1 MEEWEA
7 LLQRR
12 LMLMDR
18 ISKMN
23 HEIDKI
29 DQRLD
34 FLERG
39 VVSEQLDSYLLRE
52 QLMQKVF

>member
-12 LMLMDR
+12 LMLLDR

-34 FLERG
+34 FLGRG

>member
-1 MEEWEA
+1 MEEWQA
-7 LLQRR
+7 LIQRR
-12 LMLMDR
+12 EMLQER
-18 ISKMN
+18 VSKIN
-23 HEIDKI
+23 YEVEKI

-34 FLERG
+34 FLGRG

>member
-7 LLQRR
+7 LIQRR
-12 LMLMDR
+12 QMLWDR

-23 HEIDKI
+23 HEVEKI

-34 FLERG
+34 FLEKIAA
-39 VVSEQLDSYLLRE
+39 SEFYRYPVQE
-52 QLMQKVF
+52 HPMQEVI

>member
-12 LMLMDR
+12 QMLLDR

-34 FLERG
+34 FLGRG
-39 VVSEQLDSYLLRE
+39 VVSEQVNSYLLRE
-52 QLMQKVF
+52 QLIQKVF

>member
-12 LMLMDR
+12 LMLLDR

-34 FLERG
+34 FLRRG
-39 VVSEQLDSYLLRE
+39 VMSEQLDSYLLRE

>member
-12 LMLMDR
+12 LMLLDR

-34 FLERG
+34 FLGRG
-39 VVSEQLDSYLLRE
+39 VVSEQPDSYLLRE

>member
-12 LMLMDR
+12 LMLLDR

-34 FLERG
+34 FLGRG

-52 QLMQKVF
+52 QLIQKVF

>member
-12 LMLMDR
+12 QMLLDR

-34 FLERG
+34 FLGRG

>member
-12 LMLMDR
+12 QMLLDR
-18 ISKMN
+18 ISKMS
-23 HEIDKI
+23 HEVDKI

-34 FLERG
+34 FLGSG

-52 QLMQKVF
+52 QPMQKVF

>member
-12 LMLMDR
+12 LMLLER

-34 FLERG
+34 FLGKG

-52 QLMQKVF
+52 QLIQKVS

>member
-12 LMLMDR
+12 LMLLDR

-23 HEIDKI
+23 HEINKI

-34 FLERG
+34 FLGRG
-39 VVSEQLDSYLLRE
+39 AVSEQLDWYLLRE
-52 QLMQKVF
+52 QLTQKVF

>member
-12 LMLMDR
+12 LMLSDR

-34 FLERG
+34 FLGRG
-39 VVSEQLDSYLLRE
+39 VVSEQFDSYLLRE
-52 QLMQKVF
+52 RLMQKVF

>member
-7 LLQRR
+7 LFQRR
-12 LMLMDR
+12 QMLLDR

-34 FLERG
+34 FLGRG

-52 QLMQKVF
+52 QVMQKVF

>member
-12 LMLMDR
+12 LMLLDR

-34 FLERG
+34 FLGRG
-39 VVSEQLDSYLLRE
+39 VVSEQHDSYLLRE

>member
-12 LMLMDR
+12 LMLLDR

-34 FLERG
+34 FLGRG
-39 VVSEQLDSYLLRE
+39 VASEQLDSYLLRE

>member
-1 MEEWEA
+1 
-7 LLQRR
+7 
-12 LMLMDR
+12 
-18 ISKMN
+18 MN

-34 FLERG
+34 FLGKG

-52 QLMQKVF
+52 QLIQKVF

>member
-7 LLQRR
+7 LLQRL
-12 LMLMDR
+12 LMLLDR

-34 FLERG
+34 FLGRG

>member
-12 LMLMDR
+12 LMLLDR

-34 FLERG
+34 FLGRG

-52 QLMQKVF
+52 QQMQKVF

>member
-7 LLQRR
+7 LIKRR
-12 LMLMDR
+12 QMLWDR

-23 HEIDKI
+23 HEIEKI

-34 FLERG
+34 FLEKIAAPELYRYP
-39 VVSEQLDSYLLRE
+39 VQERP
-52 QLMQKVF
+52 MQEVI

>member
-12 LMLMDR
+12 QMLLDR

-23 HEIDKI
+23 HEINKI
-29 DQRLD
+29 DQRLN
-34 FLERG
+34 FLGRG
-39 VVSEQLDSYLLRE
+39 VTSEQLDSYLLRE
-52 QLMQKVF
+52 RLTQKVF

>member
-12 LMLMDR
+12 QMLLDR

-34 FLERG
+34 FLGRG

-52 QLMQKVF
+52 QLIQKVF

>member
-12 LMLMDR
+12 QMLLDR

-34 FLERG
+34 FLGRG
-39 VVSEQLDSYLLRE
+39 VVSEHLDSYLLRE
-52 QLMQKVF
+52 RLMQKVL

>member
-12 LMLMDR
+12 LMLLDR

-34 FLERG
+34 FLGRG
-39 VVSEQLDSYLLRE
+39 VVSEQLDSYLLGE
-52 QLMQKVF
+52 QLIQKVF

>member
-12 LMLMDR
+12 LMLLDR

-34 FLERG
+34 FLGRG
-39 VVSEQLDSYLLRE
+39 VVSEQVNSYLLRE
-52 QLMQKVF
+52 QLIQKVF